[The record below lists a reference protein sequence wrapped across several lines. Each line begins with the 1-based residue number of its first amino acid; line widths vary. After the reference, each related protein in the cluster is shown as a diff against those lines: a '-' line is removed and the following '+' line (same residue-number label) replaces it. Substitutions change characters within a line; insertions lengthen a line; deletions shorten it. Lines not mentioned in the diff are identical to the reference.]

1 MAGALLNKTP
11 PSVTASEA
19 TLASTGFLLAFDV
32 YGRANDISRAV
43 SAELRAPVKAQ
54 RGVPSQWTLTLF
66 PSDQSSES
74 KTRTQ
79 DDTAAIGATHPQRRW
94 LTRFCRPLLRHD
106 PSDSRLLS
114 MTPARYKELFR
125 LARALAN
132 LGPSSAH
139 RLRHGGA
146 SADALLTG
154 RDAVTDLTLASR
166 GRWSALSS
174 VRRYRQPA
182 QYLKQLQKLS
192 RAQLSEAE
200 QLQRTLPSQ
209 LAARLEPRHRKRQR

>member
-1 MAGALLNKTP
+1 
-11 PSVTASEA
+11 
-19 TLASTGFLLAFDV
+19 
-32 YGRANDISRAV
+32 
-43 SAELRAPVKAQ
+43 
-54 RGVPSQWTLTLF
+54 
-66 PSDQSSES
+66 
-74 KTRTQ
+74 
-79 DDTAAIGATHPQRRW
+79 
-94 LTRFCRPLLRHD
+94 
-106 PSDSRLLS
+106 
-114 MTPARYKELFR
+114 MTPARYNELFR

-154 RDAVTDLTLASR
+154 PDAVTDLTLASR

-192 RAQLSEAE
+192 QAQLSEAE